1 MTNDVQIAPERG
13 RWSLDRLGAKAPQ
26 PLGQC
31 QSLERYAKHSQ
42 LTWGSTC
49 RKCCYK
55 GVKTNQ
61 TGIQEGRKLAVQHC
75 WRLLLHWSRIDL
87 DSKMSGFSEAQD

>member
-1 MTNDVQIAPERG
+1 MTNDVQTAPENG

-26 PLGQC
+26 PLEQYQNLKRFAG
-31 QSLERYAKHSQ
+31 YSQ
-42 LTWGSTC
+42 LTWGSTWH
-49 RKCCYK
+49 RWCYM

-61 TGIQEGRKLAVQHC
+61 TGIQEGRKPARRHC

-87 DSKMSGFSEAQD
+87 DSMMSGFSEAQD